1 VGWAGTSLGL
11 LQASEQLLRIGS
23 QYVEALFNYHLTVL
37 TFEAAKVAPVSG
49 LSTGSSTTSSSST
62 STR

>member
-1 VGWAGTSLGL
+1 VPAALNPKAQPPTCAHVQQKLH
-11 LQASEQLLRIGS
+11 R
-23 QYVEALFNYHLTVL
+23 ALFNYHLALL